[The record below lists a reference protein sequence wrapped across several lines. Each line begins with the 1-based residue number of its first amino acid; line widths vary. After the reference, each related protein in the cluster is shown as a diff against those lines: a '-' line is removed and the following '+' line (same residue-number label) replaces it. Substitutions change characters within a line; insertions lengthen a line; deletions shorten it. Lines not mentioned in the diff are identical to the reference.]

1 MRLSNI
7 PFPYHFSLCF
17 SIIITILKN
26 LSLLIHMKRRKF
38 SKNPN
43 HWPYPR
49 KRGMPERIQI
59 HLCCKPS
66 WRGCASRWGRQ
77 KSSTSLTTSGW
88 WLAVPRSRPGG
99 GRGVRKPQQHLN
111 HSLHSS
117 STPFHNEQEQIHWT
131 RSKRNKDYLWFHLY
145 SSCNTLNNP
154 KLLWIEEF

>member
-1 MRLSNI
+1 MRLFNL
-7 PFPYHFSLCF
+7 PFSYHFSLCF
-17 SIIITILKN
+17 SNYHYHYLKN
-26 LSLLIHMKRRKF
+26 LSLLIHTKRRKF

-117 STPFHNEQEQIHWT
+117 NPFHNEQEFTYSLNTEQKEHRLSLIPSLFLLQH
-131 RSKRNKDYLWFHLY
+131 SK
-145 SSCNTLNNP
+145 
-154 KLLWIEEF
+154 